1 MLYTYVMSD
10 SLLSAATP
18 LAPADFLTRSASV
31 HGDRIAVEASGATL
45 TYSELARR
53 AAQAAGLFA
62 ELGLEPGGRVSVLAP
77 NSLTSLEA
85 HFAVPWAGGV
95 LNALNTRL
103 SPAELNYILQHA
115 GSSVLIVDHSLRGVA
130 EEAVRGLS
138 APPRVLLAGEPDSE
152 YERRISS
159 AVPVHVDVTNELEML
174 ALNYTSGTT
183 GRPKGV
189 MYTHRGA
196 YLQALAMAMHMD
208 LDASSS

>member
-77 NSLTSLEA
+77 NSLTSL
-85 HFAVPWAGGV
+85 G
-95 LNALNTRL
+95 
-103 SPAELNYILQHA
+103 
-115 GSSVLIVDHSLRGVA
+115 
-130 EEAVRGLS
+130 
-138 APPRVLLAGEPDSE
+138 
-152 YERRISS
+152 
-159 AVPVHVDVTNELEML
+159 ELE
-174 ALNYTSGTT
+174 
-183 GRPKGV
+183 
-189 MYTHRGA
+189 
-196 YLQALAMAMHMD
+196 
-208 LDASSS
+208 